1 MTGTDAWA
9 DARALFLRCR
19 PDDRHRCVGGCPRAF
34 VVGPSVQRSIIA
46 PAERVTNLRWAIA
59 VLLGIGILV
68 NYFDR
73 VNLTVAGPSLRQ
85 EFGIDDIGFGYLL
98 SAFGWTYAAL
108 QIPVAMFLDRF
119 GVTVIGRVTTLLWS
133 LFSLATGF
141 VTSFTLL
148 FVARLGLGIA
158 ETPSFPI
165 NSKATGYWFPV
176 KERGLATAIF
186 DAAAKYATA
195 IGVPFVALILVRY
208 GWRATFVVTGAISFL
223 FFVAFTLFYRNPSED
238 GRLTHAERTYITEG
252 GAQPEGAPT
261 SGSVGGTFA
270 YLLGRSKVWGLT
282 IGFAAYGYSFYLLL
296 TWLPSYLART
306 FHMTALTSGA
316 YTAIPWLVA
325 GTADLL
331 IGGFLVDALI
341 ARGFDA
347 TRVRKTILIAGM
359 LLGLSVIGATTTT
372 DPNVAIVWITIALS
386 GLAVSAPIGWSIPAL
401 IAPKGAVGTVGGI
414 MNFAN
419 NVMSIVAPIVAGY
432 VVAATGSFTNV
443 FLIAAAVLVVGILS
457 YVLLLGR
464 IEPIP
469 EPS

>member
-1 MTGTDAWA
+1 M
-9 DARALFLRCR
+9 
-19 PDDRHRCVGGCPRAF
+19 
-34 VVGPSVQRSIIA
+34 QRSIIA
-46 PAERVTNLRWAIA
+46 PAERVTNLRWGIAI
-59 VLLGIGILV
+59 LLGIGILV

-73 VNLTVAGPSLRQ
+73 VNLTVAGPSLRR

-98 SAFGWTYAAL
+98 SAFGWTYAAA
-108 QIPVAMFLDRF
+108 QIPVAMVLDRF
-119 GVTVIGRVTTLLWS
+119 GVTAVGRVTTLFWS

-148 FVARLGLGIA
+148 FAARLGLGLA
-158 ETPSFPI
+158 ETPAFPI
-165 NSKATGYWFPV
+165 NSKATGYWFPT

-195 IGVPFVALILVRY
+195 IGVPIVAYILVSF
-208 GWRATFVVTGAISFL
+208 GWRATFITTGAVSFL
-223 FFVAFTLFYRNPSED
+223 FFLAFVAFYRNPSD
-238 GRLTHAERTYITEG
+238 DRRLTYAERNYITTG
-252 GAQPEGAPT
+252 GAQPEGVPS
-261 SGSVGGTFA
+261 SGSMGGTFF
-270 YLLGRSKVWGLT
+270 YLLGRAKVWGLT

-325 GTADLL
+325 GTADLAL
-331 IGGFLVDALI
+331 GGFLVDALI
-341 ARGFDA
+341 ARGLEP

-359 LLGLSVIGATTTT
+359 LLGLTVIGATTTT
-372 DPNVAIVWITIALS
+372 DPNVAIVWITVALS
-386 GLAVSAPIGWSIPAL
+386 GLAVSAPIGWSIPSL
-401 IAPKGAVGTVGGI
+401 IAPQGAVGTVGGI

-432 VVAATGSFTNV
+432 VVADTGSFRNV
-443 FLIAAAVLVVGILS
+443 FFIAAAVLVVGILS
-457 YVLLLGR
+457 YVFLLGR

-469 EPS
+469 EPQ